1 MGYYT
6 EYLGKRLD
14 FKGIEAERKKQLLQ
28 ISKLR
33 GNRDVLVYAADLT
46 KPNTTI
52 DYTDILPI
60 QDQLANL
67 NGTAIDFIIETPGGF
82 AEAAEDMITMIRG
95 KYKEV
100 GIVVPGWAKSAGT
113 ILAMAGDEILM
124 GTGSALGPIDAQ
136 IGQTNGKR
144 FSAHAFLEGFKKIKE
159 EVAATGKLNPAYIPS
174 LQNISPG
181 EIQHA
186 ENAQLF
192 SERLVSEWLENYKF
206 KNWTTRRTSGEAVTP
221 EFKKQRAKEIAE
233 KLSNQSR
240 WLTHGRSI
248 RIAELEGYINLR
260 ITDYSKIPELN
271 EAITRYYTLL
281 RMAFET
287 NLYKLVET
295 SGSQIYRYGGAQ
307 AVPPPKNQVPNA
319 KAINVRFNCGKCKQ
333 VIQLQ
338 ANFEK
343 DVPLKINNLP
353 FPANNVV
360 KCPSCE
366 TDNNVGVIR
375 LQLEAQ
381 TNRKVISA

>member
-1 MGYYT
+1 
-6 EYLGKRLD
+6 
-14 FKGIEAERKKQLLQ
+14 
-28 ISKLR
+28 
-33 GNRDVLVYAADLT
+33 
-46 KPNTTI
+46 
-52 DYTDILPI
+52 
-60 QDQLANL
+60 
-67 NGTAIDFIIETPGGF
+67 
-82 AEAAEDMITMIRG
+82 
-95 KYKEV
+95 
-100 GIVVPGWAKSAGT
+100 
-113 ILAMAGDEILM
+113 
-124 GTGSALGPIDAQ
+124 
-136 IGQTNGKR
+136 
-144 FSAHAFLEGFKKIKE
+144 
-159 EVAATGKLNPAYIPS
+159 
-174 LQNISPG
+174 
-181 EIQHA
+181 
-186 ENAQLF
+186 
-192 SERLVSEWLENYKF
+192 
-206 KNWTTRRTSGEAVTP
+206 
-221 EFKKQRAKEIAE
+221 
-233 KLSNQSR
+233 
-240 WLTHGRSI
+240 
-248 RIAELEGYINLR
+248 LEGYINLR